1 MSNKITPDTLSNYE
15 KLLIIA
21 AREADE
27 RAREDALNLLKSR
40 KVENKETDSG
50 VKMTKDYGF
59 TRGAEYYKKSKI
71 TIDNTLN
78 CLYNSDTGKCL

>member
-1 MSNKITPDTLSNYE
+1 MSNKITPDTLSTYE

-40 KVENKETDSG
+40 KTDEFIVDG
-50 VKMTKDYGF
+50 TLKKTHNHGF
-59 TRGAEYYKKSKI
+59 TRGADYYKRPKKPE
-71 TIDNTLN
+71 NAE
-78 CLYNSDTGKCL
+78 

>member
-1 MSNKITPDTLSNYE
+1 MSSENIKYESLSDYE

-40 KVENKETDSG
+40 KSEEHIYEDG
-50 VKMTKDYGF
+50 VKMTKTYGF
-59 TRGAEYYKKSKI
+59 TRGAEYYRNLK
-71 TIDNTLN
+71 
-78 CLYNSDTGKCL
+78 

>member
-40 KVENKETDSG
+40 KTENKEADRG

-59 TRGAEYYKKSKI
+59 TRGAEYYKNLK
-71 TIDNTLN
+71 
-78 CLYNSDTGKCL
+78 

>member
-1 MSNKITPDTLSNYE
+1 MERKRITIETLSNYE

-40 KVENKETDSG
+40 KVEGKETVSN

-59 TRGAEYYKKSKI
+59 TRGAEYYKNLK
-71 TIDNTLN
+71 
-78 CLYNSDTGKCL
+78 

>member
-40 KVENKETDSG
+40 KTGEFIVDGNLKKTHNHG
-50 VKMTKDYGF
+50 I
-59 TRGAEYYKKSKI
+59 TRGAEYYNKLKDK
-71 TIDNTLN
+71 
-78 CLYNSDTGKCL
+78 

>member
-1 MSNKITPDTLSNYE
+1 MSSKIILDTLSDYE

-27 RAREDALNLLKSR
+27 RAREDALNLLNSR
-40 KVENKETDSG
+40 KVESNATGSG

-59 TRGAEYYKKSKI
+59 TRGAEYYKNLK
-71 TIDNTLN
+71 
-78 CLYNSDTGKCL
+78 